1 MDPSRQ
7 LLSSSMADIAER
19 LRMERIRRGVSQRAL
34 AARLGLS
41 PSLISQIETGRSKPS
56 VSTLYSLVNELGLS
70 LDRLFGEDETPSG
83 DGPVRFEGDPAA
95 AVPVVRPHERHVIE
109 LESGVRWERLTSDHE
124 EGVDFLYV
132 TYDVGGAS
140 SANGALMRHPGRE
153 YGYLISGRLGVQIR
167 FTEYLMEPGDSVAF
181 DSTQPHR
188 LWNAGDVP
196 AHALWYVVGRD
207 GLRPHP
213 LQRHDWPTGQIPGPL
228 NPDLDKT

>member
-1 MDPSRQ
+1 
-7 LLSSSMADIAER
+7 MADIADR
-19 LRMERIRRGVSQRAL
+19 LRMERTRQGISQRAL
-34 AARLGLS
+34 AQRLGLS

-70 LDRLFGEDETPSG
+70 LDRLFGDDETPLG
-83 DGPVRFEGDPAA
+83 DGPVRFAGETGEAQE
-95 AVPVVRPHERHVIE
+95 VVRPHERHVIE

-153 YGYLISGRLGVQIR
+153 YGHLLSGHLGVQIR
-167 FTEYLMEPGDSVAF
+167 FKEYLLEPGDSIAF

-196 AHALWYVVGRD
+196 ARALWYVVGRD
-207 GLRPHP
+207 GLRPSP
-213 LQRHDWPTGQIPGPL
+213 LQHHRASTGQIPGPL
-228 NPDLDKT
+228 KPDLDNT

>member
-1 MDPSRQ
+1 
-7 LLSSSMADIAER
+7 MADIANR
-19 LRMERIRRGVSQRAL
+19 LRMERTRQGVSQRAL

-70 LDRLFGEDETPSG
+70 LDRLFGDDETASGG
-83 DGPVRFEGDPAA
+83 DGPVRPGGDAA
-95 AVPVVRPHERHVIE
+95 GAQEVVRPHERHVIE

-140 SANGALMRHPGRE
+140 STNGALMRHPGRE
-153 YGYLISGRLGVQIR
+153 YGHLISGSLGVQIR
-167 FTEYLMEPGDSVAF
+167 FKEYLLEPGDSIAF

-207 GLRPHP
+207 DLRRGRSNSIVRPWV
-213 LQRHDWPTGQIPGPL
+213 RSPGP
-228 NPDLDKT
+228 

>member
-1 MDPSRQ
+1 
-7 LLSSSMADIAER
+7 MADIADR
-19 LRMERIRRGVSQRAL
+19 LRIERTRQGISQRAL
-34 AARLGLS
+34 AQRLGLS

-70 LDRLFGEDETPSG
+70 LDRLFGDDETPTGG
-83 DGPVRFEGDPAA
+83 DGPVRAAGDGAGA
-95 AVPVVRPHERHVIE
+95 QEVVRPHERHIIE

-153 YGYLISGRLGVQIR
+153 YGHLISGSLGVQIR
-167 FTEYLMEPGDSVAF
+167 FKEYLLEPGDSIAF

-196 AHALWYVVGRD
+196 ARGLWYVVGRD
-207 GLRPHP
+207 GLRPRP
-213 LQRHDWPTGQIPGPL
+213 LQHHRFPTPQIPGPL
-228 NPDLDKT
+228 KPDLDKT